1 MSSPHEN
8 STDRRRLLLLAR
20 AAALFTIA
28 WIIAGPSHGTA
39 RSALADEP
47 PFEAR
52 LRIALA
58 SNRDHYWYPRIV
70 LYEHDGVG
78 RGRVAKT
85 LSSPDKR
92 LDHHPTL
99 AAQTRLGV
107 FGWEAEGGVGRLRLW
122 DFEKSAAIEL
132 PELDRVPNTLFSPS
146 ISADAQWLAFS
157 GWALPG
163 ASSRW
168 DVGLFDLKNRK
179 MAELPGLNS
188 AEYDE
193 RRVALSGDGKSLAF
207 TTNARDGR
215 GLSDIRIFNR
225 ETRVTDMLREA
236 NSAAGENYPTLN
248 HDGSLV
254 GFTSDRESGE
264 GSQDVYVFDRA
275 ARALVP
281 LPGLNS
287 PGQEQSPSLSGSG
300 RFVVFVSERFDGA
313 GEQDLFLYDR
323 VAGRLLPTPE
333 LNTARD
339 EFDPAIVE
347 IGER

>member
-1 MSSPHEN
+1 MSNLRSVSIGCRHRQIP
-8 STDRRRLLLLAR
+8 RGAIVVWALGWLVVV
-20 AAALFTIA
+20 AACDTKGQA
-28 WIIAGPSHGTA
+28 S
-39 RSALADEP
+39 ADEP
-47 PFEAR
+47 HFEAR

-78 RGRVAKT
+78 KGRIAKT
-85 LSSPDKR
+85 FSSPDKR
-92 LDHHPTL
+92 LDHQPSL

-107 FGWEAEGGVGRLRLW
+107 YGWEAEGGVGRLRLW
-122 DFEKSAAIEL
+122 DSEKGTPIEL
-132 PELDRVPNTLFSPS
+132 PELDRIPNTLFSPS
-146 ISADAQWLAFS
+146 LSADAQWLAFT

-168 DVGLFDLKNRK
+168 DVGLFDLKNRR
-179 MAELPGLNS
+179 MVELPGLS
-188 AEYDE
+188 SVEFDE
-193 RRVALSGDGKSLAF
+193 RRVAMSGDGKSLAF
-207 TTNARDGR
+207 TTNARDGQ
-215 GLSDIRIFNR
+215 GLSDIRVYHR
-225 ETRVTDMLREA
+225 ETRAIDLLREA

-254 GFTSDRESGE
+254 GFTSDRETGE
-264 GSQDVYVFDRA
+264 GGQDVYVFDRT

-281 LPGLNS
+281 LAGLNG
-287 PGQEQSPSLSGSG
+287 PGQEQSPALSGSG
-300 RFVVFVSERFDGA
+300 RFVVFVSERFEGA

-323 VAGRLLPTPE
+323 VAGRLLTTPD

-347 IGER
+347 LK